1 MYWFQI
7 EIKYIVIGYE
17 LKLCFSV
24 FSFFY
29 IIKHVLWYE
38 NIYFCAE

>member
-7 EIKYIVIGYE
+7 EIKYNVIDYE
-17 LKLCFSV
+17 LKLSFST
-24 FSFFY
+24 FPFFY